1 VVAINGIVGTL
12 VGNGPTQYSPIST
25 SGTGSGILLN
35 NPRGVAV
42 DASGCVY
49 ISDTGNHRIC
59 KVTSGGNLITLAG
72 STAIDGSTLSLSK
85 LISENIIG
93 NIGIKSIKNQNR
105 IYHYEL
111 PNINAVGCFLSHYN
125 IWKLILNT
133 EGDNFIIF
141 EDDTQFNDISLI
153 EINYRV
159 SLLPNNW
166 DIYLLSNNNFCYSRI
181 KINKNLFKIKRF
193 FLTNSYIINKKGIK
207 KIFNSNTLFPINQQI
222 DSYLS
227 DLTDDFNLNIYCHN
241 NYKYYKQSQDF
252 ITDIQDNAVDL
263 YYDRCLISYP
273 SYNNKENL

>member
-1 VVAINGIVGTL
+1 MIFIILFFLIIIIAFIINI
-12 VGNGPTQYSPIST
+12 YSKIDNKNKISKVFVINLKKRKERLKIFIDNYNLQIPIE
-25 SGTGSGILLN
+25 IFN
-35 NPRGVAV
+35 
-42 DASGCVY
+42 
-49 ISDTGNHRIC
+49 
-59 KVTSGGNLITLAG
+59 
-72 STAIDGSTLSLSK
+72 AIDGSTLNLSK

-111 PNINAVGCFLSHYN
+111 PNINAVGCYLSHYN
-125 IWKLILNT
+125 IWKLILNY

-153 EINYRV
+153 EINYRL

-166 DIYLLSNNNFCYSRI
+166 DIYLLSNNKFCYSSI

-193 FLTNSYIINKKGIK
+193 FLTNSYIINKKGIQ

-252 ITDIQDNAVDL
+252 ITDIQDNSQNL
-263 YYDRCLISYP
+263 SYDRCIISYP
-273 SYNNKENL
+273 SYNNNQNL